1 MVTAGIS
8 LGGARTGWAS
18 NAAGLLF
25 SQEDGHERTEDW
37 RAPSTA
43 STPTEAR
50 KSWGRILLQVWR
62 ERGTAQPL
70 ILHFSP
76 QNYRQ

>member
-25 SQEDGHERTEDW
+25 SQEDGHVRTEDW

-43 STPTEAR
+43 STPPEAR
-50 KSWGRILLQVWR
+50 KSWGRILLQVLEGAWHCS
-62 ERGTAQPL
+62 TFDFAFQ
-70 ILHFSP
+70 SP
-76 QNYRQ
+76 EL